1 MKILILNTAEH
12 TGGAAVAANRLL
24 RALLR
29 SGVSATMLVRDRAT
43 DDPAVVSLD
52 RGAVRRWL
60 NFLYFVWERLVIY
73 LCNRL
78 SKRNLFQVSIAN
90 TIKAS
95 CRWMRSPGSSLPG
108 NGWFG
113 RCTTCGRRRRSVIIR
128 VIA

>member
-60 NFLYFVWERLVIY
+60 NFLYFVWEAMVEFPLFCLGAV
-73 LCNRL
+73 CDL
-78 SKRNLFQVSIAN
+78 SL
-90 TIKAS
+90 
-95 CRWMRSPGSSLPG
+95 
-108 NGWFG
+108 
-113 RCTTCGRRRRSVIIR
+113 
-128 VIA
+128 